1 MKNKT
6 DTPCPIM
13 NSLIHMGY
21 LDYKKEW
28 SKQEVQDALKKIKMS
43 NFVAFLQTNI
53 VHALLKNHN
62 LPFTVKSL
70 QTHNLMEHDAS
81 LSRKDDFLGDC
92 VKFNKK
98 NFNMIYKYFPNK
110 KKITL
115 KEFTEY
121 RYYLYQKSLKENVNF
136 KFDIMQYLITLGETC
151 TIFILLSENDKL
163 NLDKLH
169 NVFKEETLADVKI
182 NSINITNL
190 SSSYI
195 KYTSYWVN
203 ASLRHNNK

>member
-1 MKNKT
+1 MTKSTENVTGGCPFTKKT
-6 DTPCPIM
+6 CPVTKKHATPCPIM

-70 QTHNLMEHDAS
+70 QIHNLMEHDAS

-98 NFNMIYKYFPNK
+98 
-110 KKITL
+110 
-115 KEFTEY
+115 
-121 RYYLYQKSLKENVNF
+121 V
-136 KFDIMQYLITLGETC
+136 
-151 TIFILLSENDKL
+151 
-163 NLDKLH
+163 
-169 NVFKEETLADVKI
+169 
-182 NSINITNL
+182 
-190 SSSYI
+190 
-195 KYTSYWVN
+195 
-203 ASLRHNNK
+203 